1 MQKLDCHVSEWFGR
15 MRERNEAAA
24 DHFKS
29 RKIPYDESNLI
40 EGLQS
45 SQDKFD
51 LLWATI
57 ALRELG
63 TTRAISALKSIVKF
77 KSLDVQGNAALT
89 TAFLAD
95 GGENGFLASLLASKD
110 YRAKF
115 YAMTGILYK
124 EDAAHSALPFVL
136 EYSAKATKG
145 GKALAK
151 TPCEG
156 LDWLYLA
163 RYGSHLPRAQEI
175 FDKINKNKEYVNEN
189 IFTALAGEFGQIFRT
204 KFSKLI

>member
-1 MQKLDCHVSEWFGR
+1 MQKLDDHVSEWFGQ
-15 MRERNEAAA
+15 MRARNEAAA

-40 EGLQS
+40 EVLQS

-51 LLWATI
+51 LLWAAV

-63 TTRAISALKSIVKF
+63 TVRAIPALKGAVKF

-89 TAFLAD
+89 TAFLAG
-95 GGENGFLASLLASKD
+95 GGENGFLASLLVSKE

-151 TPCEG
+151 TACEG

-163 RYGSHLPRAQEI
+163 RYGVHLPRAQEV
-175 FDKINKNKEYVNEN
+175 FDKINKNRKYVDETV
-189 IFTALAGEFGQIFRT
+189 FTRLAGEFPQIFT
-204 KFSKLI
+204 I

>member
-1 MQKLDCHVSEWFGR
+1 MQKLDCHVSEWFGQ
-15 MRERNEAAA
+15 MRARNEATAG
-24 DHFKS
+24 HFKDC
-29 RKIPYDESNLI
+29 KIPYNEANLI
-40 EGLQS
+40 EVLQS

-63 TTRAISALKSIVKF
+63 TTRAISALKGIVKF

-95 GGENGFLASLLASKD
+95 SGENGFLASLLASKE

-124 EDAAHSALPFVL
+124 EDAAHSALPLVL
-136 EYSAKATKG
+136 EYSARATKG

-163 RYGSHLPRAQEI
+163 RYGSHLPQAQEI
-175 FDKINKNKEYVNEN
+175 FDKINKNRKYVDEN
-189 IFTALAGEFGQIFRT
+189 IFARLAGEFPQIFT
-204 KFSKLI
+204 I

>member
-1 MQKLDCHVSEWFGR
+1 MHKLDDHVSEWFGQ
-15 MRERNEAAA
+15 MRARNEAAA

-40 EGLQS
+40 EVLQS

-51 LLWATI
+51 LLWAAV

-63 TTRAISALKSIVKF
+63 TVRAIPALKYAVKF

-89 TAFLAD
+89 IAFLA
-95 GGENGFLASLLASKD
+95 GGVENGFLASLLVSKE

-124 EDAAHSALPFVL
+124 EDAVHSALPFVL
-136 EYSAKATKG
+136 EYSAKTTKG

-151 TPCEG
+151 TACEG
-156 LDWLYLA
+156 LGWLYLA
-163 RYGSHLPRAQEI
+163 RYGAHLPQVQEV
-175 FDKINKNKEYVNEN
+175 FDKINKNGKYVDEN
-189 IFTALAGEFGQIFRT
+189 IFTRLAGEFPQIFT
-204 KFSKLI
+204 I

>member
-1 MQKLDCHVSEWFGR
+1 MQKLDDHVSEWFGQ
-15 MRERNEAAA
+15 MKARNEAAA

-40 EGLQS
+40 EVLQS

-63 TTRAISALKSIVKF
+63 TVRAIPALKCAAKF

-95 GGENGFLASLLASKD
+95 GVENGFLASLLSCKE

-124 EDAAHSALPFVL
+124 EDGAHSALPFVL
-136 EYSAKATKG
+136 EYSARATKG
-145 GKALAK
+145 GKALSK

-163 RYGSHLPRAQEI
+163 RYGAHLPLAQEV
-175 FDKINKNKEYVNEN
+175 FDKINKNREYVDEN
-189 IFTALAGEFGQIFRT
+189 VFARLAGEFPQIFT
-204 KFSKLI
+204 I

>member
-1 MQKLDCHVSEWFGR
+1 MQKLDDHVSEWFEH
-15 MRERNEAAA
+15 MRARNEFAA

-40 EGLQS
+40 EVLQS

-51 LLWATI
+51 LLWAAV

-63 TTRAISALKSIVKF
+63 TTRAIPALKCAVKF
-77 KSLDVQGNAALT
+77 KSLDVQGSAALT
-89 TAFLAD
+89 IAFLA
-95 GGENGFLASLLASKD
+95 GGVENGFLASLLVSKE

-136 EYSAKATKG
+136 EYSAKAKG

-151 TPCEG
+151 TPCKG

-163 RYGSHLPRAQEI
+163 RYGAHLPQAQEV
-175 FDKINKNKEYVNEN
+175 FDKINKNRKYVDEN
-189 IFTALAGEFGQIFRT
+189 VFARLAGEFPQIFT
-204 KFSKLI
+204 I

>member
-1 MQKLDCHVSEWFGR
+1 MQKLNDHVSEWFGQ
-15 MRERNEAAA
+15 MKARNEAAA

-40 EGLQS
+40 EVLQS

-63 TTRAISALKSIVKF
+63 TVRAIPALKCAAKF

-95 GGENGFLASLLASKD
+95 GVENGFLASLLVSKE

-136 EYSAKATKG
+136 EYSAKASKG

-151 TPCEG
+151 TACEG

-163 RYGSHLPRAQEI
+163 RYGAHLPQAQEV
-175 FDKINKNKEYVNEN
+175 FDKINKNRKYVDEN
-189 IFTALAGEFGQIFRT
+189 IFARLAGEFAQIFT
-204 KFSKLI
+204 I

>member
-1 MQKLDCHVSEWFGR
+1 MQKLDCHVSEWFGQ
-15 MRERNEAAA
+15 MRARNEAVA

-40 EGLQS
+40 EVLES

-63 TTRAISALKSIVKF
+63 TARAISALKGAVKF
-77 KSLDVQGNAALT
+77 KSQDVQGSAALT
-89 TAFLAD
+89 IAFLAN
-95 GGENGFLASLLASKD
+95 GGENGFLASLLASKE

-145 GKALAK
+145 CKVLAK
-151 TPCEG
+151 TACEG

-163 RYGSHLPRAQEI
+163 RYGAHLPQAQEI
-175 FDKINKNKEYVNEN
+175 FDKINKNRKYVDEN
-189 IFTALAGEFGQIFRT
+189 VFARLAGEFPQIFT
-204 KFSKLI
+204 I

>member
-1 MQKLDCHVSEWFGR
+1 MQKLDDHVSEWFGQ
-15 MRERNEAAA
+15 MKARNEAAA

-40 EGLQS
+40 EVLQS

-51 LLWATI
+51 LLWATV

-63 TTRAISALKSIVKF
+63 TVRAIPALKCAAKF

-95 GGENGFLASLLASKD
+95 GVENGFLASLLSCKE

-124 EDAAHSALPFVL
+124 EDGAHSALPFVL
-136 EYSAKATKG
+136 EYSARATKG
-145 GKALAK
+145 GKALSK

-163 RYGSHLPRAQEI
+163 RYGAHLPLAQEV
-175 FDKINKNKEYVNEN
+175 FDKINKNREYVDEN
-189 IFTALAGEFGQIFRT
+189 VFARLAGEFPQIFT
-204 KFSKLI
+204 I

>member
-1 MQKLDCHVSEWFGR
+1 MQKLDDHVSEWFGQ
-15 MRERNEAAA
+15 MRARNEAAA
-24 DHFKS
+24 YHFKS

-40 EGLQS
+40 EVLQS
-45 SQDKFD
+45 SQDQFD
-51 LLWATI
+51 LLWAAV
-57 ALRELG
+57 ALCELG
-63 TTRAISALKSIVKF
+63 TMRAIPALKGAVKF
-77 KSLDVQGNAALT
+77 KSLDVQGNSALT
-89 TAFLAD
+89 IAFLAG
-95 GGENGFLASLLASKD
+95 GGENGFLASLLVSKE

-136 EYSAKATKG
+136 EYSARATKG

-163 RYGSHLPRAQEI
+163 RYGAHLPRAQEV
-175 FDKINKNKEYVNEN
+175 FDKINKNRKYVDEN
-189 IFTALAGEFGQIFRT
+189 IFTRLAGEFPQIFT
-204 KFSKLI
+204 I

>member
-1 MQKLDCHVSEWFGR
+1 MQKLDDHVSEWFEH
-15 MRERNEAAA
+15 MRARNEFAA

-40 EGLQS
+40 EVLQS

-51 LLWATI
+51 FLWAAI

-63 TTRAISALKSIVKF
+63 TVRAIPALKCAVKF

-89 TAFLAD
+89 IAFLA
-95 GGENGFLASLLASKD
+95 GGVENGFLASLLVSKE
-110 YRAKF
+110 YCAKF

-136 EYSAKATKG
+136 EYSARATKG

-163 RYGSHLPRAQEI
+163 RYGAHLPQAQEV
-175 FDKINKNKEYVNEN
+175 FDKINKNRKYVDEN
-189 IFTALAGEFGQIFRT
+189 VFARLAGEFPQIFT
-204 KFSKLI
+204 I

>member
-1 MQKLDCHVSEWFGR
+1 MQKLNDHVSEWFGH
-15 MRERNEAAA
+15 MRVRNEVAA

-40 EGLQS
+40 EVLQS

-63 TTRAISALKSIVKF
+63 TVRAIPALKCAAKF

-95 GGENGFLASLLASKD
+95 GVENGFLASLLSCKE

-124 EDAAHSALPFVL
+124 EDGAHSALPFVL
-136 EYSAKATKG
+136 EYSAKASKG

-163 RYGSHLPRAQEI
+163 RYGAHLPLAQEV
-175 FDKINKNKEYVNEN
+175 FDKINKNREYVDEN
-189 IFTALAGEFGQIFRT
+189 VFARLAGEFPQIFT
-204 KFSKLI
+204 I

>member
-1 MQKLDCHVSEWFGR
+1 MQKLNDHVSEWFGQ
-15 MRERNEAAA
+15 MKARNEAAA

-40 EGLQS
+40 EVLQS

-63 TTRAISALKSIVKF
+63 TVRAIPALKCAAKF

-95 GGENGFLASLLASKD
+95 GVENGFLASLLSCKE

-124 EDAAHSALPFVL
+124 EDGAHSALPFVL
-136 EYSAKATKG
+136 EYSARATKG
-145 GKALAK
+145 GKALSK

-163 RYGSHLPRAQEI
+163 RYGAHLPLAQEV
-175 FDKINKNKEYVNEN
+175 FDKINKNREYVDEN
-189 IFTALAGEFGQIFRT
+189 VFARLAGEFPQIFT
-204 KFSKLI
+204 I

>member
-1 MQKLDCHVSEWFGR
+1 MQKLDDHVSEWFGQ
-15 MRERNEAAA
+15 MRARNEAAA

-40 EGLQS
+40 EVLQS

-51 LLWATI
+51 LLWATV

-63 TTRAISALKSIVKF
+63 TPRAISALKCAVKF
-77 KSLDVQGNAALT
+77 KSLDVQGSAALT
-89 TAFLAD
+89 TAFLA
-95 GGENGFLASLLASKD
+95 GGVENGFLASLLSSKE

-124 EDAAHSALPFVL
+124 EDAVHSALPFVL
-136 EYSAKATKG
+136 EYSAKVSKG

-163 RYGSHLPRAQEI
+163 RYGAHLPQAQEI
-175 FDKINKNKEYVNEN
+175 FDKINKNRKYVDEN
-189 IFTALAGEFGQIFRT
+189 VFTRLAGEFPQIFT
-204 KFSKLI
+204 I

>member
-1 MQKLDCHVSEWFGR
+1 MQKFDDHVSKWFGQ
-15 MRERNEAAA
+15 MRARNEAAA
-24 DHFKS
+24 NHFKS

-40 EGLQS
+40 EVLQS

-63 TTRAISALKSIVKF
+63 TVRAIPALKCAAKF

-95 GGENGFLASLLASKD
+95 GVENGFLASLLVSKE

-136 EYSAKATKG
+136 EYSAKASKG

-163 RYGSHLPRAQEI
+163 RYGAHLPQAQEV
-175 FDKINKNKEYVNEN
+175 FDKINKNREYVDEN
-189 IFTALAGEFGQIFRT
+189 VFARLAGEFPQIFT
-204 KFSKLI
+204 I

>member
-1 MQKLDCHVSEWFGR
+1 MQKLDDHVSEWFGQ
-15 MRERNEAAA
+15 MRARNEAAV

-29 RKIPYDESNLI
+29 RKITYDESNLI
-40 EGLQS
+40 EVLQS

-51 LLWATI
+51 LLWAAI

-63 TTRAISALKSIVKF
+63 TTRAIPTLKCAVKF

-89 TAFLAD
+89 TAFLA
-95 GGENGFLASLLASKD
+95 GGDENGFLASLLVSKE

-136 EYSAKATKG
+136 EYSAKASKG

-175 FDKINKNKEYVNEN
+175 FDKINKNKELCKRKYFCSACRGIRAN
-189 IFTALAGEFGQIFRT
+189 F
-204 KFSKLI
+204 

>member
-1 MQKLDCHVSEWFGR
+1 MHKLDDHVSEWFGQ
-15 MRERNEAAA
+15 MRARNEAAA

-40 EGLQS
+40 EVLQS

-51 LLWATI
+51 FLWAAI

-63 TTRAISALKSIVKF
+63 TVRAIPALKCAVKF

-89 TAFLAD
+89 IAFLA
-95 GGENGFLASLLASKD
+95 GGVENGFLASLLVSKE
-110 YRAKF
+110 YCAKF

-136 EYSAKATKG
+136 EYSARATKG

-163 RYGSHLPRAQEI
+163 RYGAHLPQAQEV
-175 FDKINKNKEYVNEN
+175 FDKINKNRKYVDEN
-189 IFTALAGEFGQIFRT
+189 IFTRLAGEFPQIFT
-204 KFSKLI
+204 I

>member
-1 MQKLDCHVSEWFGR
+1 MQKLDDHVSEWFGQ
-15 MRERNEAAA
+15 MRARNEAAA

-29 RKIPYDESNLI
+29 RKIIYDESNLI
-40 EGLQS
+40 DVLQS
-45 SQDKFD
+45 SHDKFD
-51 LLWATI
+51 LLWAAV

-63 TTRAISALKSIVKF
+63 TTRAIPALKCAVKF

-89 TAFLAD
+89 VAFLAG
-95 GGENGFLASLLASKD
+95 GGENGFLASLLVSKK

-136 EYSAKATKG
+136 EYSARATKG
-145 GKALAK
+145 GKALSK

-163 RYGSHLPRAQEI
+163 RYVAHLPQAQEV
-175 FDKINKNKEYVNEN
+175 FDKINKNRKYVDEN
-189 IFTALAGEFGQIFRT
+189 VFARLAGEFPQIFT
-204 KFSKLI
+204 I

>member
-1 MQKLDCHVSEWFGR
+1 MQKLDDHVSEWFGR
-15 MRERNEAAA
+15 MRARNETAA
-24 DHFKS
+24 DYFKS
-29 RKIPYDESNLI
+29 RKTPYDESNLI
-40 EGLQS
+40 EVLQS

-51 LLWATI
+51 LLWATV

-63 TTRAISALKSIVKF
+63 TTRAIPALKCAVKF
-77 KSLDVQGNAALT
+77 KSIDVQGNAALT
-89 TAFLAD
+89 TAFLAN
-95 GGENGFLASLLASKD
+95 GSENGFLASLLASKE

-115 YAMTGILYK
+115 YAMMGILYK

-151 TPCEG
+151 TACEG

-163 RYGSHLPRAQEI
+163 RYGAQLPQVQEV
-175 FDKINKNKEYVNEN
+175 FDKINKNRKYVDEN
-189 IFTALAGEFGQIFRT
+189 IFARLAGEFPQIFT
-204 KFSKLI
+204 I

>member
-1 MQKLDCHVSEWFGR
+1 MQKLDCHVSEWFGW

-24 DHFKS
+24 DHFKNC
-29 RKIPYDESNLI
+29 KIPYDESNLI
-40 EGLQS
+40 EVLQS

-51 LLWATI
+51 LLWAAV

-63 TTRAISALKSIVKF
+63 TTRAIPALKCTVKF

-89 TAFLAD
+89 IAFLAD

-124 EDAAHSALPFVL
+124 EDAAHSALPLVL
-136 EYSAKATKG
+136 EYSAGATKG

-151 TPCEG
+151 AACEG

-163 RYGSHLPRAQEI
+163 RYGAHLPQAQEV
-175 FDKINKNKEYVNEN
+175 FDKINKNRKYVDEN
-189 IFTALAGEFGQIFRT
+189 IFTRLAGEFPQIFT
-204 KFSKLI
+204 I